1 LVLEGE
7 FVLVSEQVRASL
19 GNGADKK
26 KNGASPP
33 EALISLRN
41 LAKAYKTAA
50 GEFPALRGIDADFHA
65 GEFVGILGKSGAGK
79 STLVNMI
86 SAVDH
91 PTGGEIWV
99 NGVAVHRLN
108 ENQASL
114 WRGRNLGVV
123 FQSFQLM
130 PSLTLLDNVMLAMD
144 FCGLYR
150 GRRSVDY
157 AMQLLHQVELEDH
170 AYKLPSLISGGQ
182 QQRVAIARAIVLE
195 PSLVLMDEPLSNLD
209 ANLRMEMRT
218 EIRRLHQSLGL
229 TTVYVT
235 HDQEEALSLADRL
248 VLLRAGRVQQIG
260 TPQQLYDRPVN
271 WHVADFMGYR
281 NILPMRVTAERGPD
295 SDELVVEGSGLRLRG
310 TPIGEIVPG
319 EPAMA
324 AVRPDDLR
332 LTTPDDPHGLS
343 ARVEVVEYSGRDSLV
358 EVSVGAGLRLRL
370 RTTDRPAPATTVTVT
385 VDPSRLL
392 VFPAGKPRVG
402 MVAS

>member
-1 LVLEGE
+1 M
-7 FVLVSEQVRASL
+7 LVSEQVRASL

-182 QQRVAIARAIVLE
+182 QQRVAIARALANDPAIILA
-195 PSLVLMDEPLSNLD
+195 DEPTGRLD
-209 ANLRMEMRT
+209 
-218 EIRRLHQSLGL
+218 S
-229 TTVYVT
+229 TTAET
-235 HDQEEALSLADRL
+235 IFRIFERL
-248 VLLRAGRVQQIG
+248 VEQGKTILMVSHDISFYRRYSRVIWIADGQLTQE
-260 TPQQLYDRPVN
+260 PQ
-271 WHVADFMGYR
+271 F
-281 NILPMRVTAERGPD
+281 
-295 SDELVVEGSGLRLRG
+295 
-310 TPIGEIVPG
+310 
-319 EPAMA
+319 
-324 AVRPDDLR
+324 
-332 LTTPDDPHGLS
+332 
-343 ARVEVVEYSGRDSLV
+343 EVG
-358 EVSVGAGLRLRL
+358 
-370 RTTDRPAPATTVTVT
+370 
-385 VDPSRLL
+385 
-392 VFPAGKPRVG
+392 
-402 MVAS
+402 